1 MMRMLRD
8 VGRRW
13 SSAGVM
19 LLAIGLVGTL
29 ALRSAAAGPLGPQ
42 QEDGRSFQ
50 AWLPLVAVGFARED
64 GIHPP
69 AVAAS
74 ATPSDTATPEP
85 TATATPIVCGPLG
98 TRLRVRTV
106 DVSPEVVKVSA
117 NRGRTLFPVYH
128 APRLDGGALV
138 GWADAAGMVHVTIVD
153 SDDRRAA
160 PDMTVSG
167 DEIRGLVAHA
177 DGGVA
182 LLVVKGQVLSLVRFD
197 ASGGQLFKK
206 DLIGLQGQ
214 SVVGSKW
221 VDDWGHE
228 ARLLWAEDQYS
239 VYSGHTQFF
248 GAQGKHQ
255 GDLRWHF
262 DGTGNRLEGRDKGWD
277 WGCSHSLD
285 LRLAHNGLRFGPV
298 CLTDAY
304 PAPPGI
310 YFNHN
315 EVRIRVEPSGDGRGY
330 SAARLGGWVPLRDGF
345 LLDFASPEG
354 RPSTDVGLVK
364 LYADGEIG
372 VLHWLTDTAGVT
384 EDAPHLARYG
394 RDEFLASWM
403 AGSDHLLSVVDE
415 DGLIKEGPTKI
426 EAMVGA
432 RDDFQT
438 MPDGDVAW
446 ASGDNGSNLSL
457 VRVDACGS
465 PPVVTPVPTFTR
477 PVPTTI
483 PTAGPSPTPTITP
496 TAGPGMC
503 QNVLTNGNFEGG
515 LAGWTFSG
523 EVGASFSDHAGGK
536 LGVELL
542 GRNDV
547 TGELRQQFT
556 LPAGATSASLVY
568 WWKMTSAEAV
578 TSTKPYDMI
587 NVSASGA
594 TAAPGVLEVLS
605 NLAGRSGWLPSAY
618 AVPVG
623 EASEVVFHA
632 TTNKRDATTFLLDD
646 VQLIACTGSAGGFPV
661 ATIDPPSGPATTTF
675 HASATGFAPNEAV
688 NHWALEPAT
697 LLRFDLGPAAAYDS
711 GVLVTSF
718 QVRNT
723 PGAWR
728 WNAVGHTSL
737 RPGAAGF
744 SVTGAQR

>member
-1 MMRMLRD
+1 MLRQ
-8 VGRRW
+8 VTPRW
-13 SSAGVM
+13 ISAGLV
-19 LLAIGLVGTL
+19 LLATLWVGTL
-29 ALRSAAAGPLGPQ
+29 VVRSAGAGPIEPLQ
-42 QEDGRSFQ
+42 DEGRSFH
-50 AWLPLVAVGFARED
+50 AWLPLAAVGFARED
-64 GIHPP
+64 NAHPP
-69 AVAAS
+69 AIAAS
-74 ATPSDTATPEP
+74 PTPSDTPTPEP
-85 TATATPIVCGPLG
+85 TATATPVVCGPLG

-106 DVSPEVVKVSA
+106 DVSPEIVKVSA
-117 NRGRTLFPVYH
+117 NRGRTAFPVYH

-138 GWADAAGMVHVTIVD
+138 GWADAAGLVHVTTVD

-160 PDMTVSG
+160 PDMTVAG
-167 DEIRGLVAHA
+167 DEIRGLVAHD
-177 DGGVA
+177 DGGAA
-182 LLVVKGQVLSLVRFD
+182 LLVVKGTVLSLVRFD
-197 ASGGQLFKK
+197 ATGGQLFKK
-206 DLIGLQGQ
+206 DLIGLQSQ
-214 SVVGSKW
+214 TVTGSKW

-228 ARLLWAEDQYS
+228 ARLLWAAGEYS
-239 VYSGHTQFF
+239 VYSGHTQYF

-262 DGTGNRLEGRDKGWD
+262 DADGNRLEGRDKGWD

-304 PAPPGI
+304 PEPPGI

-315 EVRIRVEPSGDGRGY
+315 EVRIRREPSGDGRGN
-330 SAARLGGWVPLRDGF
+330 SDARLGGWVPLEDGF
-345 LLDFASPEG
+345 LLNFASPEG

-364 LYADGEIG
+364 LFADGQLG
-372 VLHWLTDTAGVT
+372 VLHWLTDTPGIT

-403 AGSDHLLSVVDE
+403 ATGDHLLAVVDE
-415 DGLIKEGPTKI
+415 DGLVKEGPTRI
-426 EAMVGA
+426 EAAVGA

-446 ASGDNGSNLSL
+446 AYGDNGSNLSL

-477 PVPTTI
+477 PAPTTV

-496 TAGPGMC
+496 TPGPGSC
-503 QNVLTNGNFEGG
+503 RNVLTNGNFEGG
-515 LAGWTFSG
+515 LASWTFSG
-523 EVGASFSDHAGGK
+523 EVGASFSDHAGGQ

-547 TGELRQQFT
+547 TAELRQKFT
-556 LPAGATSASLVY
+556 LPAGATSAHLVY

-578 TSTKPYDMI
+578 TSTKPYDMV

-594 TAAPGVLEVLS
+594 TAPPGVLEVLS

-623 EASEVVFHA
+623 AASEVVFSA
-632 TTNKRDATTFLLDD
+632 TSNKRDATTFLMDD

-661 ATIDPPSGPATTTF
+661 AAVDPPSGPATTTF
-675 HASATGFAPNEAV
+675 RASATGFTPNEAV

-697 LLRFDLGPAAAYDS
+697 LLRFDSGKLSAASDGSLAA
-711 GVLVTSF
+711 TF
-718 QVRNT
+718 QVRGT
-723 PGAWR
+723 VGAWR
-728 WNAVGHTSL
+728 WNAVGDQSL
-737 RPGAAGF
+737 RPGSAGF
-744 SVTGAQR
+744 TVTGATVR